1 MYKIEPSSIIQM
13 KIYIE
18 QYSIVV
24 DIYSNNEN
32 MHNDIL
38 LTTLAIAINKYNIN
52 NRTNLL

>member
-1 MYKIEPSSIIQM
+1 M